1 VKVWDAATGE
11 VALKFN
17 AHGVTVLCLAW
28 HPDGKRIA
36 SAGWD
41 GRLHNG
47 WVWDA
52 RTGEKIFSLPS
63 GLAIFAMAF
72 SPDGRYL
79 VTGAGKGALQVWD
92 AETGEKVGTLGSHG
106 QDIRGVVFS
115 RVGGHLASSS
125 GDGKVKLWDVT
136 NLRDATR
143 PNGKK
148 EARITLDDARVPGPG
163 LNLAFSPDG
172 ERLATGGEKN
182 LIKVWDVR
190 TGKVLQ
196 TLPGHRGDVYTV
208 AFSHDGRW
216 IASGSED
223 STVKIWDGRNGELI
237 RTFRGHSS
245 IVTSVAFS
253 PDDRRLIS
261 GSRDGTVKVWD
272 VSMLGEK
279 PNP

>member
-1 VKVWDAATGE
+1 
-11 VALKFN
+11 
-17 AHGVTVLCLAW
+17 
-28 HPDGKRIA
+28 
-36 SAGWD
+36 
-41 GRLHNG
+41 
-47 WVWDA
+47 
-52 RTGEKIFSLPS
+52 
-63 GLAIFAMAF
+63 MAF

-79 VTGAGKGALQVWD
+79 VTGAGNGALQVWD
-92 AETGEKVGTLGSHG
+92 AETGREVGKLGAHG

-125 GDGKVKLWDVT
+125 GDGKVKLWDAT
-136 NLRDATR
+136 NLWDATR

-148 EARITLDDARVPGPG
+148 EARLTLNARVPGPS
-163 LNLAFSPDG
+163 LNVAFSPDG
-172 ERLATGGEKN
+172 ERLATGSEKN
-182 LIKVWDVR
+182 LVKVWDVR

-223 STVKIWDGRNGELI
+223 STVKIWDGRSGDLA
-237 RTFRGHSS
+237 RTFRGHTG

-253 PDDRRLIS
+253 PDGRRLIS